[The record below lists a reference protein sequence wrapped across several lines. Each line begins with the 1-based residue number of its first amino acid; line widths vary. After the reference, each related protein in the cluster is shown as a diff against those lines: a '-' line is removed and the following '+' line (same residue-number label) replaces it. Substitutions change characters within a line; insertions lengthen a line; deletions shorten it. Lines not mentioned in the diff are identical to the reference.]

1 MGDIEKVKRIEVPE
15 NVEFL
20 TNWDGFEL
28 PKGILNKDVTGCGA
42 TSVAIKDEHK
52 TIICSPRINLIKNKV
67 GQHKGLLGVY
77 GDVKNDEIMLY
88 LEKTETPKIM
98 VTYDSMPRLAKL
110 IDNKSE
116 WRVVVDEYQ
125 YLLID
130 SGFRSDKAIALL
142 DVVNEFDYVTYLSAT
157 PIADKY
163 IQKMEQFKDVPYT
176 ELEWG
181 ERVEKIYVER
191 VVSAKPIDNA
201 IKIVRNYQQG
211 NFPKEGKNVS
221 NECVIFL
228 NSVTN
233 ISNIVRQTELPPE
246 DVNIIVA
253 DTEENRKLVRQIK
266 EGFDIGTIPLEGEP
280 HKMFT
285 FCTSTAFA
293 GCDFYSTC
301 ASTFVV
307 SDNRKVHTSIDIA
320 TELAQIAGRQRL
332 ACNPFRKT
340 IVFIYNVDIGENDA
354 DSYKN
359 GIERK
364 LEKSIKMAEYKN
376 CATDEDI
383 RIDLIRETSEMQNIK
398 KYSESYVRYDE
409 KSDSFTVN
417 RWAYLNELFAYDVQR
432 KNYENSIIVK
442 KQLEESGFAIKGEE
456 KRWDYKEQL
465 KCILAKEG
473 FADRMKRYCELRQ
486 MKESCRFYL
495 ASDIMERQYEDVRLY
510 YDRLGYDRIKALGFK
525 EKDLKNELQRSYRAN
540 DIKQKF
546 REIFIVGQRIATE
559 DIKRIM
565 SEIYSMYGIN
575 KSGVATHLE
584 REYGIRM
591 KNVKIVT
598 SDGIRKNGYEFM

>member
-1 MGDIEKVKRIEVPE
+1 MAEIYVPE

-20 TNWDGFEL
+20 TNWNGFEL
-28 PKGILNKDVTGCGA
+28 PKGILNKGVTGCGA
-42 TSVAIKDEHK
+42 TSVAIEDEHK

-67 GQHKGLLGVY
+67 GQHKGLLGVF
-77 GDVKNDEIMLY
+77 GDVKNDEIMAY

-110 IDNKSE
+110 IEDRTD

-142 DVVNEFDYVTYLSAT
+142 DVLNEFDYVTYLSAT

-163 IQKMEQFKDVPYT
+163 IYKMEQFEDVPYT
-176 ELEWG
+176 ELVWG
-181 ERVEKIYVER
+181 NRVEKIFVER

-201 IKIVRNYQQG
+201 IKIVRNYQNG
-211 NFPKEGKNVS
+211 NFPSEGEAVS
-221 NECVIFL
+221 KECVIFL

-233 ISNIVRQTELPPE
+233 IANIVRQTKLPPE

-253 DTEENRKLVRQIK
+253 DTEENRKLVRQID
-266 EGFDIGTIPLEGEP
+266 EGFDIGSIPLKGEP

-301 ASTFVV
+301 ASTFVI
-307 SDNRKVHTSIDIA
+307 SDNKRVHTSIDIA

-340 IVFIYNVDIGENDA
+340 IVFIYNVDIGESNA
-354 DSYKN
+354 DIYKGAIN
-359 GIERK
+359 KKLAESEDLAKWRNSVPDSCRK
-364 LEKSIKMAEYKN
+364 REIK
-376 CATDEDI
+376 
-383 RIDLIRETSEMQNIK
+383 ETIEMQNIK

-417 RWAYLNELFAYDVQR
+417 RWAYLNELFAYDVQHE
-432 KNYENSIIVK
+432 NYQDSIIVK
-442 KQLEESGFAIKGEE
+442 KQLEESGFGIKGEE
-456 KRWDYKEQL
+456 SQWDYKEQL
-465 KCILAKEG
+465 KCILVKEG
-473 FADRMKRYCELRQ
+473 FGDRMKRYCELRQ

-495 ASDIMERQYEDVRLY
+495 ASDIMERQYEDLRLY
-510 YDRLGYDRIKALGFK
+510 YDKLGYDRIKALGYK
-525 EKDLKNELQRSYRAN
+525 EKDLKNELERSYYEN

-546 REIFIVGQRIATE
+546 REVFAVGERMSTE
-559 DIKRIM
+559 DIKRTM
-565 SEIYSMYGIN
+565 TEIYANYGI
-575 KSGVATHLE
+575 KKKGVATQLE
-584 REYGIRM
+584 RDYGIRL
-591 KNVKIVT
+591 KPTKVT
-598 SDGIRKNGYEFM
+598 MSDGCRKGGYEFI

>member
-1 MGDIEKVKRIEVPE
+1 MGDIEKVERIEVPE

-28 PKGILNKDVTGCGA
+28 PKGILNKGVTGCGA
-42 TSVAIKDEHK
+42 TSVAIEDEHK

-67 GQHKGLLGVY
+67 GQHKELLGVY
-77 GDVKNDEIMLY
+77 GDVKNDEIMAY

-110 IDNKSE
+110 IDDKSE

-176 ELEWG
+176 ELIWG
-181 ERVEKIYVER
+181 DMVEKIDVER
-191 VVSAKPIDNA
+191 IVSAKPINNA
-201 IKIVRNYQQG
+201 IEIVRNYQNG
-211 NFPKEGKNVS
+211 IFPNEGDAVS
-221 NECVIFL
+221 KECVIFL

-233 ISNIVRQTELPPE
+233 IANIVKQTELSYE

-253 DTEENRKLVRQIK
+253 DTEENRKLVRQIGK
-266 EGFDIGTIPLEGEP
+266 GFDIGSIPLEGEP

-301 ASTFVV
+301 ASTFVI
-307 SDNRKVHTSIDIA
+307 SDNKKVHTSIDIA

-340 IVFIYNVDIGENDA
+340 IVFIYNVDIGEG
-354 DSYKN
+354 DSDIYKKA
-359 GIERK
+359 IEQK
-364 LEKSIKMAEYKN
+364 LEKSERMAEWKN
-376 CATDEDI
+376 SAPDDFKKDVI
-383 RIDLIRETSEMQNIK
+383 KETSEMQNIK

-409 KSDSFTVN
+409 RSDCFTVN
-417 RWAYLNELFAYDVQR
+417 RWAYLNELFAFDVQR

-442 KQLEESGFAIKGEE
+442 KQLEESGFAIKEEE
-456 KRWDYKEQL
+456 KRWDYREQL
-465 KCILAKEG
+465 KCILVKEG

-486 MKESCRFYL
+486 LKESCKFYL
-495 ASDIMERQYEDVRLY
+495 ASDIMERQYEDLRLY
-510 YDRLGYDRIKALGFK
+510 YDRLGYERIKSLGYK
-525 EKDLKNELQRSYRAN
+525 EKDLKNELERSYYEN
-540 DIKQKF
+540 DIKKKF
-546 REIFIVGQRIATE
+546 KEVFTVGERMATE
-559 DIKRIM
+559 EIKRTM
-565 SEIYSMYGIN
+565 TEIYANYGI
-575 KSGVATHLE
+575 KKKGVATQLE
-584 REYGIRM
+584 RDYGIRL
-591 KNVKIVT
+591 KSIKVT
-598 SDGIRKNGYEFM
+598 MPDGIRKGGYEFI

>member
-1 MGDIEKVKRIEVPE
+1 MGDIEKVERIEVPE

-28 PKGILNKDVTGCGA
+28 PKGILNKGVTGCGA
-42 TSVAIKDEHK
+42 TSAAIEDEHK

-67 GQHKGLLGVY
+67 GQHKALLGVY
-77 GDVKNDEIMLY
+77 GDVKNDEIVAY

-110 IDNKSE
+110 IEDKSD

-176 ELEWG
+176 ELIWG
-181 ERVEKIYVER
+181 NNVEKIDVER
-191 VVSAKPIDNA
+191 VVSAKPINNA
-201 IKIVRNYQQG
+201 IEIVRNYQNG
-211 NFPKEGKNVS
+211 IFSNEGDAVS
-221 NECVIFL
+221 KECVIFL

-233 ISNIVRQTELPPE
+233 ISNIIKQTELSYE

-253 DTEENRKLVRQIK
+253 DTEENRKLVRQIGK
-266 EGFDIGTIPLEGEP
+266 GFDIGSIPLEGEP

-301 ASTFVV
+301 ASTFVI
-307 SDNRKVHTSIDIA
+307 SDNKKVHTSIDIA

-340 IVFIYNVDIGENDA
+340 IVFIYNVDIGEG
-354 DSYKN
+354 DSDIYKKA
-359 GIERK
+359 IEQK
-364 LEKSIKMAEYKN
+364 LEKSERMAEWKN
-376 CATDEDI
+376 SAPDYFKKDVI
-383 RIDLIRETSEMQNIK
+383 KETSEMQNIK

-409 KSDSFTVN
+409 KSDCFTVN
-417 RWAYLNELFAYDVQR
+417 RWAYLNELFAYDVQHE
-432 KNYENSIIVK
+432 NYQDSIIVK
-442 KQLEESGFAIKGEE
+442 KQLEESGFRIKDEE
-456 KRWDYKEQL
+456 KQSDYKEQL
-465 KCILAKEG
+465 KCILVKEG

-486 MKESCRFYL
+486 MKESCKFYL
-495 ASDIMERQYEDVRLY
+495 ASDIMERQYEDLRLY
-510 YDRLGYDRIKALGFK
+510 YDRLGYERIKSLGYK
-525 EKDLKNELQRSYRAN
+525 EKDLKNELERSYYEN
-540 DIKQKF
+540 DIKMKF
-546 REIFIVGQRIATE
+546 REVFTVGERMATE
-559 DIKRIM
+559 EIKRTM
-565 SEIYSMYGIN
+565 TEIYANYGI
-575 KSGVATHLE
+575 KKKGVASQLE
-584 REYGIRM
+584 RDYGIRL
-591 KNVKIVT
+591 KSIKVT
-598 SDGIRKNGYEFM
+598 MPDGIRKGGYEFI

>member
-1 MGDIEKVKRIEVPE
+1 MGDIENIKRIEVPE

-20 TNWDGFEL
+20 TKWGGFEL
-28 PKGILNKDVTGCGA
+28 PKGILNKGITGCGA
-42 TSVAIKDEHK
+42 TSVAIDDEHK

-67 GQHKGLLGVY
+67 GQHKGLFGVY
-77 GDVKNDEIMLY
+77 GDVKNDEIMAY

-110 IDNKSE
+110 IDDKSD

-130 SGFRSDKAIALL
+130 SGFRSDKAMALL
-142 DVVNEFDYVTYLSAT
+142 DVVNEFGYVTYLSAT

-163 IQKMEQFKDVPYT
+163 IQKMEQFKYVPYT
-176 ELEWG
+176 ELIWG
-181 ERVEKIYVER
+181 DNVEKIDVER

-201 IKIVRNYQQG
+201 IKIVRNYQNG
-211 NFPKEGKNVS
+211 EFPQIGDVVS
-221 NECVIFL
+221 KECVIFL

-266 EGFDIGTIPLEGEP
+266 DGFDIGSIPLEGEP

-301 ASTFVV
+301 ASTFVI
-307 SDNRKVHTSIDIA
+307 SDNKKVHTSIDIA

-354 DSYKN
+354 DVYKRA
-359 GIERK
+359 IERK
-364 LEKSIKMAEYKN
+364 LEDSEDYAKLKN
-376 CATDEDI
+376 STPDNCKKFVI
-383 RIDLIRETSEMQNIK
+383 QETTEMQNIK
-398 KYSESYVRYDE
+398 KYSENYVRYDE

-417 RWAYLNELFAYDVQR
+417 RWAYLNELFAYDVQHE
-432 KNYENSIIVK
+432 NYQDSIIVK
-442 KQLEESGFAIKGEE
+442 KQLEESGFGIKGEE
-456 KRWDYKEQL
+456 NQWDYKEQL
-465 KCILAKEG
+465 KCILVKEG

-486 MKESCRFYL
+486 MKETCRFYL
-495 ASDIMERQYEDVRLY
+495 ASDIMERQYEDLRLY
-510 YDRLGYDRIKALGFK
+510 YDRLGYERIKALGFK
-525 EKDLKNELQRSYRAN
+525 EKDLKNELERSYRAN

-546 REIFIVGQRIATE
+546 RETFIVGERMATE

-584 REYGIRM
+584 RDYGIRM
-591 KNVKIVT
+591 KNVKVAT
-598 SDGIRKNGYEFM
+598 PDGFRKNGFEFI